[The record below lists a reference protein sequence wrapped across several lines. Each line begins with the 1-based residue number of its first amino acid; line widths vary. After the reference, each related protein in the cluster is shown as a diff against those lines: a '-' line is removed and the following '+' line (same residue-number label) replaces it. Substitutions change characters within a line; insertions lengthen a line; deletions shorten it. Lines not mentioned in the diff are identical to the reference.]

1 MIKLRKSDFDVIVV
15 GAGHAG
21 CEAALAASRMGHGTL
36 LVTMSREQIARMP
49 CNPAIGGLA
58 KGQLV
63 REVDALG
70 GEMGLAI
77 DETGIQFRMLN
88 RAKGP
93 AVWSPRAQADK
104 RAYHLRM
111 LAALENAADL
121 VLLEAAATAVLARNG
136 AVEGIEV
143 AGEKRYLAPRVIL
156 ALGTFPNGL
165 MHIGEESFPGGR
177 EGEPPSRGLAEQLVA
192 LGIERGRLKTGT
204 PARLARGSI
213 DFSRC
218 EAQDGDRRPSP
229 FSFRTKVMNVL
240 QVPCHITYT
249 NARTHEIIRGNL
261 DRSPL
266 YAGRIRGIGPRYCPS
281 IEDKVVRFADRGRHQ
296 LFLEPEGRES
306 DEIYVNGLSTS
317 LPRDVQDEMIHS
329 IAGLEEAEVVR
340 HGYAIEYDFYPP
352 HQIFPTLESRRIAGL
367 YFAGQVNGTSGYEE
381 AAAQGILA
389 GINAARSL
397 AGGDPLVLGRHEA
410 YAGVLVDD
418 LVTKEIDEPYRM
430 FTSRAEHRLVLRQDN
445 ADERL
450 FKHAFRCGL
459 LPHALWEDMIASRKR
474 VARARREGERR
485 TLGVEECSRILA
497 EKGLGSA
504 PSPLRIAQLLQRPG
518 ISVADIEGARSAGDA
533 DAPAKAASADVP
545 AKGLGAAG
553 APFAGL
559 SPREKETLEIQ
570 IKYDGYIRRQ
580 KRLAERMLKI
590 ERVRIPEDFSYN
602 IEALSAE
609 ARLKLEKFKP
619 TTLARASRISG
630 VRSSDL
636 SILMIHLEKR
646 ERVAANSAGRVGERK
661 AARRRARNGGKV

>member
-1 MIKLRKSDFDVIVV
+1 MTMFRKSDFDLVVV
-15 GAGHAG
+15 GEGHAG
-21 CEAALAASRMGHGTL
+21 CEAALAASRMGFGTL
-36 LVTMSREQIARMP
+36 LVTMSRDQIARMP

-77 DETGIQFRMLN
+77 DESGIQFRMLN

-111 LAALENAADL
+111 LAALENASNL
-121 VLLEAAATAVLARNG
+121 TLLEAEATAVLARGG

-143 AGEKRYLAPRVIL
+143 AGDTRYLAPRVVL

-177 EGEPPSRGLAEQLVA
+177 EGEPPSRGLAEQLAA

-218 EAQDGDRRPSP
+218 EAQAGDRSPSP
-229 FSFRTKVMNVL
+229 FSFRTTKISVE

-249 NARTHEIIRGNL
+249 NARTHEIIRRNL

-266 YAGRIRGIGPRYCPS
+266 YAGRIKGVGPRYCPS
-281 IEDKVVRFADRGRHQ
+281 IEDKVVRFADRERHQ

-306 DEIYVNGLSTS
+306 EEIYVNGLSTS
-317 LPRDVQDEMIHS
+317 LPRDVQEEMIRS
-329 IAGLEEAEVVR
+329 IAGLEDAAIVR

-352 HQIFPTLESRRIAGL
+352 HQIFPTLESRRIPGL

-397 AGGDPLVLGRHEA
+397 AGRAPLVLGRHEA
-410 YAGVLVDD
+410 YAGVLIDD

-450 FKHAFRCGL
+450 FKHAVRCGL
-459 LPHALWEDMIASRKR
+459 LPRALWEGTIGSRKR
-474 VARARREGERR
+474 VARARREIVRHA
-485 TLGVEECSRILA
+485 LGIEESGRILA
-497 EKGLGSA
+497 AKGLGPAS
-504 PSPLRIAQLLQRPG
+504 SPLRISQLLQRPG
-518 ISVADIEGARSAGDA
+518 VAVADVEGALPAVSEAGRA
-533 DAPAKAASADVP
+533 V
-545 AKGLGAAG
+545 
-553 APFAGL
+553 AGL
-559 SPREKETLEIQ
+559 APREKEALEIG

-580 KRLAERMLKI
+580 KRLAERMLQI
-590 ERVRIPEDFSYN
+590 ERIKIPGDFSYD

-609 ARLKLEKFKP
+609 ARLKLEKFRP
-619 TTLARASRISG
+619 TTLARAARISG

-646 ERVAANSAGRVGERK
+646 ERDTERDGGRVAKGARGQARK
-661 AARRRARNGGKV
+661 GGTA

>member
-1 MIKLRKSDFDVIVV
+1 MTIMRESDFDVVV
-15 GAGHAG
+15 IGAGHAG
-21 CEAALAASRMGHGTL
+21 CEAALAASRMGFGTL
-36 LVTMSREQIARMP
+36 LVTMSREQVARMP

-111 LAALENAADL
+111 LAALENAANL
-121 VLLEAAATAVLARNG
+121 TLLEAEATAVLARGG
-136 AVEGIEV
+136 AVYGVEV
-143 AGEKRYLAPRVIL
+143 AGEKRYMAPRVIL

-177 EGEPPSRGLAEQLVA
+177 EGEPPSRGLADQLVS

-204 PARLARGSI
+204 PARLARGSV

-218 EAQDGDRRPSP
+218 EAQAGDRDPSP
-229 FSFRTKVMNVL
+229 FSFRTARLLVD

-281 IEDKVVRFADRGRHQ
+281 IEDKVVRFSDRERHQ

-317 LPRDVQDEMIHS
+317 LPRDVQEAIVRS
-329 IAGLEEAEVVR
+329 IAGLEEAAIVR

-352 HQIFPTLESRRIAGL
+352 HQLFPTLESRRVAGL

-397 AGGDPLVLGRHEA
+397 AGGAPLVLGRHEA

-418 LVTKEIDEPYRM
+418 LVTKDIDEPYRM

-450 FKHAFRCGL
+450 FKHAVRCGL
-459 LPHALWEDMIASRKR
+459 LPRSLWEGAIASRKR
-474 VARARREGERR
+474 VARARRDAER
-485 TLGVEECSRILA
+485 LAVSAEESSRVLA
-497 EKGLGSA
+497 AKGLGGTA
-504 PSPLRIAQLLQRPG
+504 APLRISQLLQRPG
-518 ISVADIEGARSAGDA
+518 VTVADVAGVV
-533 DAPAKAASADVP
+533 PAASAADC
-545 AKGLGAAG
+545 A
-553 APFAGL
+553 FAGL
-559 SPREKETLEIQ
+559 APREKEALEIR

-580 KRLAERMLKI
+580 KRLAERMLRI
-590 ERVRIPEDFSYN
+590 ERVKIPEDFSFD

-609 ARLKLEKFKP
+609 ARLKLEKFRP
-619 TTLARASRISG
+619 TTLARAARISG
-630 VRSSDL
+630 VRSADL

-646 ERVAANSAGRVGERK
+646 ER
-661 AARRRARNGGKV
+661 ARNGGNA